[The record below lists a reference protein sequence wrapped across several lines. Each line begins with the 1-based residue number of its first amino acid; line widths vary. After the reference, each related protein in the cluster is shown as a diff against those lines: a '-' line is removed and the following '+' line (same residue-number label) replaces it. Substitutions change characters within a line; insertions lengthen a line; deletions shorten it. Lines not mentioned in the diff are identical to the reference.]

1 MITLEQFASVF
12 YEPVILYVSSNAIL
26 INKVTSKH
34 ISKCPYK
41 DYEVLRAKQTDTGI
55 IVEVKKNERNQD

>member
-12 YEPVILYVSSNAIL
+12 YEPVILYVSSNAVL
-26 INKVTSKH
+26 VNKTTSKH

-41 DYEVLRAKQTDTGI
+41 DYKVLRAKQIDTGI
-55 IVEVKKNERNQD
+55 IVEVERV